1 MKVIKILFIPLLLIF
16 LGLFTFFISLNKI
29 KISVGYSSFGCII
42 SFNDDFE
49 EMFVYKGR
57 LKSKNSFYRIDY
69 DDGSFIEDST
79 NNEFPEPSF
88 INLNG
93 ENENKS
99 FSKKL
104 NKESQQQLKYFIRN
118 IILDLL
124 FSKILISPEASFY
137 EDPIRINIFI
147 LGINFNFL
155 IDGGYVYNN
164 KLDRAKNVEKLYFYL
179 KEISPI
185 PIDVGSERFNGEI
198 SGSAINGISKNNPKA
213 QKYMDAAKSEFIDK

>member
-1 MKVIKILFIPLLLIF
+1 
-16 LGLFTFFISLNKI
+16 
-29 KISVGYSSFGCII
+29 
-42 SFNDDFE
+42 
-49 EMFVYKGR
+49 MFVYKGR

-69 DDGSFIEDST
+69 DDGSFVEDST

-124 FSKILISPEASFY
+124 FSKVLISPEASFY

-198 SGSAINGISKNNPKA
+198 SENVINGISENNLNVDEKG
-213 QKYMDAAKSEFIDK
+213 KK